1 LCSPIPA
8 FQNEK
13 SLFPKKISN
22 FFQNRLTKPP
32 VPPSNE
38 YTKLFQGGTL
48 MKTRKIISLFLAAV
62 LLAVTLYA
70 CGQSEQDKLYDEL
83 TKKSSSSEPVPVV
96 TSAPESSTI
105 SSEAEPTPEPTP
117 YVDPEGLEGE
127 FTLLCYRKIGAVGIK
142 DQPEALAEEFMKL
155 HPGVTVNV
163 EFFTDINAPG
173 TPAEKRSSYAAR
185 VRAELGSGEADYVL
199 YQPLEE
205 LNLYGLSKNGIF
217 IDLRP
222 YFDNDPNINPDDY
235 YTPVLDALS
244 IDGKLTTMPIS
255 FSFEGLYLNRKV
267 MESLD
272 VDADAIAT
280 VNYKDVLGWYDQA
293 KAADLDL
300 QPVFGAE
307 LASRFYTYESPAYF
321 DVVNK
326 EASFQSPEF
335 IEYLTRTG
343 AIEEADKSLGF
354 IARGALTVPG
364 KVERALL
371 YWDTGERTEPE
382 ATDEFTEEIFADAH
396 PGVAAVAAVTP
407 EYLGHLSAP
416 LTYLA
421 GPYPAVSTKGQLGVY
436 TTEDFAVPAS
446 MKNPDLA
453 WKFISYCIGEREDV
467 KAGND
472 FFTWDIPI
480 NAKNFSKLVD
490 AMKNSPWTYVEER
503 HCGYK
508 SDKIDG
514 EVSAQKLEEFMALPL
529 INSKV
534 YVIDMSEY
542 LTEFYDNKLTTP
554 EQCAE
559 KIQGRAY
566 IWLNE

>member
-1 LCSPIPA
+1 MSV
-8 FQNEK
+8 
-13 SLFPKKISN
+13 KKMFSI
-22 FFQNRLTKPP
+22 LL
-32 VPPSNE
+32 V
-38 YTKLFQGGTL
+38 
-48 MKTRKIISLFLAAV
+48 SLFLV
-62 LLAVTLYA
+62 IVTAA
-70 CGQSEQDKLYDEL
+70 CGQSKEDKLYDEL
-83 TKKSSSSEPVPVV
+83 TQKVSSAVASP
-96 TSAPESSTI
+96 AESVASKVE
-105 SSEAEPTPEPTP
+105 SLAEPTPEPTP

-127 FTLLCYRKIGAVGIK
+127 FTLFCYLDKSSPGAP
-142 DQPEALAEEFMKL
+142 DQATFLAQEFMKL

-163 EFFTDINAPG
+163 EYFTNLNDT
-173 TPAEKRSSYAAR
+173 TPAQEKRAAYTAQ
-185 VRAELGSGEADYVL
+185 VLAELGSGEADYVL
-199 YQPLEE
+199 FRPIEE
-205 LNLYGLSKNGIF
+205 LNLYGLSQNGVF

-222 YFDNDPNINPDDY
+222 YFDSDPNINPDDF

-244 IDGKLTTMPIS
+244 VDGKLTTMPIS
-255 FSFEGLYLNRKV
+255 FSFEGLYLNREV
-267 MESLD
+267 MQSLD
-272 VDADAIAT
+272 VDVDSIT
-280 VNYKDVLGWYDQA
+280 SVNYQDVLDWYDQA
-293 KAADLDL
+293 KAADPDL
-300 QPVFGAE
+300 QPTFGAE
-307 LASRFYTYESPAYF
+307 LSSRFYTYESPAYL
-321 DVVNK
+321 DVMNK

-343 AIEEADKSLGF
+343 AIEEADKSMGY
-354 IARGALTVPG
+354 IARANLTIPG

-382 ATDEFTEEIFADAH
+382 VTDEFTEEVFADAH
-396 PGVAAVAAVTP
+396 PGVTAVAAITP

-416 LTYLA
+416 LAHLA

-467 KAGND
+467 KSGSD

-480 NAKNFSKLVD
+480 NAKNFSKLVN
-490 AMKNSPWTYVEER
+490 AMKNSPQTYVEER
-503 HCGYK
+503 NCGYK

-514 EVSAQKLEEFMALPL
+514 EVSAQKLDEFMALPL
-529 INSKV
+529 INSKA

-542 LTEFYDNKLTTP
+542 LTEFYDSKLTTP